1 MTSPTSGEITTSA
14 QPPATPDEAASH
26 IDSVPRGLLATAA
39 DAAARIMDELA
50 ATSQTTLLR
59 QLVVL
64 VLYVG
69 AARLMIRD
77 PWFSGEM
84 FLWRQSS
91 ILVILGLLVVLTMA
105 FEWHLLGVAKR
116 LNLLAQ
122 LVLAYP
128 FTIFLARLLGRP
140 WNEGGSDSLLARV
153 FGLARTAAETFG
165 LTSFIP
171 AWLADAFA
179 SPGTTL
185 VLLAFCL
192 VTVVCQSPAARIGG
206 TVTLMLVPLAV
217 ACAQPPFPSRWFL
230 VGLACMVAGM
240 WLQYADVTKYYRDRT
255 ILDRLRH
262 VTDEAARRASLR
274 LVTRAWDSGRLGE
287 ATAEGIVR
295 QVYAGMPRDASSSP
309 RAAETRDITRL
320 LVHDLV
326 TTHGLLD
333 VRHNTEGI
341 FLVPAADAAGHDEV
355 LEQVARFPRIVLV
368 TILAIV
374 WVLMPVDLLPDAIPL
389 VGAIDDVVIM
399 SLASW
404 PLGQLLGQQLPLRR
418 SAGVRLR

>member
-1 MTSPTSGEITTSA
+1 MTML
-14 QPPATPDEAASH
+14 AS
-26 IDSVPRGLLATAA
+26 VV
-39 DAAARIMDELA
+39 RIGQEVA

-59 QLVVL
+59 QLAVIL
-64 VLYVG
+64 LYVG

-91 ILVILGLLVVLTMA
+91 ILVILGLLIVLTMA

-116 LNLLAQ
+116 LNLVAQ
-122 LVLAYP
+122 LTLAYP

-140 WNEGGSDSLLARV
+140 WNEGGADSLLARI
-153 FGLARTAAETFG
+153 FGLARAAADTFG
-165 LTSFIP
+165 LTAFIP
-171 AWLADAFA
+171 TWLADAFA

-192 VTVVCQSPAARIGG
+192 VTVVCQSPGARIGG

-217 ACAQPPFPSRWFL
+217 ACAQPPFPSRSFL
-230 VGLACMVAGM
+230 LGLGCMVAGM
-240 WLQYADVTKYYRDRT
+240 ALQYANVTKYYRDRT

-274 LVTRAWDSGRLGE
+274 LVTRAWDTGRLSE

-295 QVYAGMPRDASSSP
+295 QVYAGSAGASSGSES
-309 RAAETRDITRL
+309 AARTPDITRL

-341 FLVPAADAAGHDEV
+341 FLVPAADTGGHDEI
-355 LEQVARFPRIVLV
+355 LEQVARFPRIMLVL
-368 TILAIV
+368 ILAVV
-374 WVLMPVDLLPDAIPL
+374 WVLMPIDLLPDAVPL

-404 PLGQLLGQQLPLRR
+404 PLGQLFGQQLPLRR
-418 SAGVRLR
+418 SAGIPRR

>member
-1 MTSPTSGEITTSA
+1 MTMLSSVVRIGE
-14 QPPATPDEAASH
+14 
-26 IDSVPRGLLATAA
+26 
-39 DAAARIMDELA
+39 ELV

-59 QLVVL
+59 QLAVIL
-64 VLYVG
+64 LYVA

-105 FEWHLLGVAKR
+105 FEWHLLGVSKR
-116 LNLLAQ
+116 LNLVAQ

-140 WNEGGSDSLLARV
+140 WNEGGADSLLARA
-153 FGLARTAAETFG
+153 FGLARAAADTFG
-165 LTSFIP
+165 LTAFIP
-171 AWLADAFA
+171 TWLADAFA

-192 VTVVCQSPAARIGG
+192 VTVVCQSPGARIGG
-206 TVTLMLVPLAV
+206 TVALMLVPLAV
-217 ACAQPPFPSRWFL
+217 ACAQPPFPSRSFL
-230 VGLACMVAGM
+230 VGLGCMVAGM
-240 WLQYADVTKYYRDRT
+240 GLQYANVTKYYRDRT

-274 LVTRAWDSGRLGE
+274 LITRAWDTGRLSE

-295 QVYAGMPRDASSSP
+295 QVYGASAGGGEGALPGSDS
-309 RAAETRDITRL
+309 AAQPRDITRL

-333 VRHNTEGI
+333 VRHNAEGI
-341 FLVPAADAAGHDEV
+341 FLVPAADTGGHDEI
-355 LEQVARFPRIVLV
+355 LEQVARFPRIMLVLL
-368 TILAIV
+368 LAVV

-404 PLGQLLGQQLPLRR
+404 PVGQLFGQQLPLSRR
-418 SAGVRLR
+418 LSRPDKPGDFR

>member
-1 MTSPTSGEITTSA
+1 MTQPTAGDLTPSA
-14 QPPATPDEAASH
+14 QPPAGPEGAA
-26 IDSVPRGLLATAA
+26 PRGLLATAA
-39 DAAARIMDELA
+39 DAAARIADELA
-50 ATSQTTLLR
+50 ATSQATLLR
-59 QLVVL
+59 QLAVL
-64 VLYVG
+64 LLYVG

-116 LNLLAQ
+116 LNLVAQ

-140 WNEGGSDSLLARV
+140 WNEGGADSLLARV
-153 FGLARTAAETFG
+153 VGLARAAADTFG
-165 LTSFIP
+165 LTGLVP

-192 VTVVCQSPAARIGG
+192 VTVVCQSPGARIGG
-206 TVTLMLVPLAV
+206 TVALMLVPLAV
-217 ACAQPPFPSRWFL
+217 ACAQPPFPSRSFL
-230 VGLACMVAGM
+230 VGAGCMVAGM

-274 LVTRAWDSGRLGE
+274 LVTRAWDTGRLGE

-295 QVYAGMPRDASSSP
+295 QVYAGLADGPA
-309 RAAETRDITRL
+309 AAETRDITRL
-320 LVHDLV
+320 LVHELV

-341 FLVPAADAAGHDEV
+341 FLVPAAAAAGHDEI
-355 LEQVARFPRIVLV
+355 LEQVARFPRIMLV
-368 TILAIV
+368 TILAVV
-374 WVLMPVDLLPDAIPL
+374 WVLMPIDLLPDAIPL

-418 SAGVRLR
+418 AGGIPRR

>member
-1 MTSPTSGEITTSA
+1 MTMIS
-14 QPPATPDEAASH
+14 
-26 IDSVPRGLLATAA
+26 SVV
-39 DAAARIMDELA
+39 RIGQELA

-59 QLVVL
+59 QLAVIL
-64 VLYVG
+64 LYVG

-105 FEWHLLGVAKR
+105 FEWHLLGVSKR
-116 LNLLAQ
+116 LNLVAQ

-140 WNEGGSDSLLARV
+140 WNEGGADSLLSRI
-153 FGLARTAAETFG
+153 FGLARAAADTFG
-165 LTSFIP
+165 LTAFIP
-171 AWLADAFA
+171 SWLADAFA

-185 VLLAFCL
+185 VFLAFCL
-192 VTVVCQSPAARIGG
+192 VTVVCQSPGARIGG
-206 TVTLMLVPLAV
+206 TVTLMLVPLAL
-217 ACAQPPFPSRWFL
+217 ACAQPPFPSRSFL
-230 VGLACMVAGM
+230 VGLGCMVAGM
-240 WLQYADVTKYYRDRT
+240 GLQYADVTKYYRDRT

-262 VTDEAARRASLR
+262 ITDEAARRASLR
-274 LVTRAWDSGRLGE
+274 LVTRAWDTGRLSE

-295 QVYAGMPRDASSSP
+295 QVYGVSAGGQGSGAESDPASSP
-309 RAAETRDITRL
+309 PAVVETRDITRL

-341 FLVPAADAAGHDEV
+341 FLVPAADTGGHDEI
-355 LEQVARFPRIVLV
+355 LEQVARFPRIMLVL
-368 TILAIV
+368 ILAVV

-404 PLGQLLGQQLPLRR
+404 PLGQLFGQQLPLRR
-418 SAGVRLR
+418 SVGIPRR

>member
-1 MTSPTSGEITTSA
+1 MTMIS
-14 QPPATPDEAASH
+14 
-26 IDSVPRGLLATAA
+26 SVV
-39 DAAARIMDELA
+39 RIGQELA

-59 QLVVL
+59 QLAVIL
-64 VLYVG
+64 LYVG

-105 FEWHLLGVAKR
+105 FEWHLLGVSKR
-116 LNLLAQ
+116 LNLVAQ

-140 WNEGGSDSLLARV
+140 WNEGGADSLLSRV
-153 FGLARTAAETFG
+153 FGLARAAADTFG
-165 LTSFIP
+165 LTAFIP
-171 AWLADAFA
+171 TWLADAFA

-192 VTVVCQSPAARIGG
+192 VTVVCQSPGARIGG

-217 ACAQPPFPSRWFL
+217 ACAQPPFPSRSFL
-230 VGLACMVAGM
+230 VGLGCMVAGM
-240 WLQYADVTKYYRDRT
+240 GLQYADVTKYYRDRT

-262 VTDEAARRASLR
+262 ITDEAARRASLR
-274 LVTRAWDSGRLGE
+274 LVTRAWDTGRLSE

-295 QVYAGMPRDASSSP
+295 QVYGIPAGDQAGGPGADPASGP
-309 RAAETRDITRL
+309 PAVVETRDITRL

-341 FLVPAADAAGHDEV
+341 FLVPAADTGGHDEI
-355 LEQVARFPRIVLV
+355 LEQVARFPRIMLVLV
-368 TILAIV
+368 LAVV

-404 PLGQLLGQQLPLRR
+404 PLGQLFGQQLPLRP
-418 SAGVRLR
+418 SAGIRRR

>member
-1 MTSPTSGEITTSA
+1 MTMIS
-14 QPPATPDEAASH
+14 
-26 IDSVPRGLLATAA
+26 SVV
-39 DAAARIMDELA
+39 RIGQELA

-59 QLVVL
+59 QLAVIL
-64 VLYVG
+64 LYVG

-105 FEWHLLGVAKR
+105 FEWHLLGVSKR
-116 LNLLAQ
+116 LNLVAQ

-140 WNEGGSDSLLARV
+140 WNEGGADSLLSRI
-153 FGLARTAAETFG
+153 FGLARAAADSFG
-165 LTSFIP
+165 LTAFIP
-171 AWLADAFA
+171 TWLGDAFA

-192 VTVVCQSPAARIGG
+192 VTVVCQSPGARIGG
-206 TVTLMLVPLAV
+206 TVALMLVPLAV
-217 ACAQPPFPSRWFL
+217 ACAQPPFPSRSFL
-230 VGLACMVAGM
+230 VGLGCMVAGM
-240 WLQYADVTKYYRDRT
+240 GLQYADVTKYYRDRT

-262 VTDEAARRASLR
+262 ITDEAARRASLR
-274 LVTRAWDSGRLGE
+274 LVTRAWDTGRLSE

-295 QVYAGMPRDASSSP
+295 QVYGVPAGGQRSGAGGGAESDPASGP
-309 RAAETRDITRL
+309 PAVVETRDITRV

-341 FLVPAADAAGHDEV
+341 FLVPAADTGGHDEI
-355 LEQVARFPRIVLV
+355 LEQVARFPRIMLVLV
-368 TILAIV
+368 LAVV

-404 PLGQLLGQQLPLRR
+404 PLGQLFGQQLPLRR
-418 SAGVRLR
+418 SVGIRRR

>member
-1 MTSPTSGEITTSA
+1 MSMLTS
-14 QPPATPDEAASH
+14 
-26 IDSVPRGLLATAA
+26 VV
-39 DAAARIMDELA
+39 RIGQEVA

-59 QLVVL
+59 QLAVIL
-64 VLYVG
+64 LYVG

-105 FEWHLLGVAKR
+105 FEWHLLGVSKR
-116 LNLLAQ
+116 LNLVAQ

-140 WNEGGSDSLLARV
+140 WNEGGDDSLLARA
-153 FGLARTAAETFG
+153 FGLARAAADTFG
-165 LTSFIP
+165 LTAFIP
-171 AWLADAFA
+171 TWLADAFA

-185 VLLAFCL
+185 VLLAFCF
-192 VTVVCQSPAARIGG
+192 VTVVCQSPGARIGG
-206 TVTLMLVPLAV
+206 TVALLLVPLAV
-217 ACAQPPFPSRWFL
+217 ACAQPPFPSRSFV
-230 VGLACMVAGM
+230 VGLGCMVAGM
-240 WLQYADVTKYYRDRT
+240 GLQYANVTTYYRDRT

-274 LVTRAWDSGRLGE
+274 LVTRAWDTGRLSE

-295 QVYAGMPRDASSSP
+295 QIYGGWTEGQGCDAGGNPAGSNP
-309 RAAETRDITRL
+309 AGGALAAAQTRDITRL

-341 FLVPAADAAGHDEV
+341 FLVPATDTGGHDEI
-355 LEQVARFPRIVLV
+355 LEQVARFPRIMLVLM
-368 TILAIV
+368 LAVV

-404 PLGQLLGQQLPLRR
+404 PLGQLFGQQVPLRR
-418 SAGVRLR
+418 SAGIPRR